1 MVEVNTKWKRWSMK
15 NDSTRIVRVLRANR
29 EGTVTFCD
37 DAATSQT
44 WSVPYHDFMHDY
56 VPVDK

>member
-1 MVEVNTKWKRWSMK
+1 MVEVYTKWKRWTMK

-37 DAATSQT
+37 DAVSTQV

-56 VPVDK
+56 VPVT